1 VARALPLSGQTH
13 HFTMFF
19 KAPIYPFSQDA
30 AHVGKGE
37 AVCH

>member
-1 VARALPLSGQTH
+1 
-13 HFTMFF
+13 MFF